1 MYVCL
6 CKGLTE
12 AEVVQ
17 RTRAA
22 IKDGLVDPADMID
35 VLDLA
40 CEESCGFCV
49 ENPDLVNAIFEDEL
63 ESHRGYAT
71 ASESPVPSA

>member
-49 ENPDLVNAIFEDEL
+49 ENLAPDLIRALCCPEPPDWM
-63 ESHRGYAT
+63 RR
-71 ASESPVPSA
+71 